1 MIYALLSKNVASRS
15 QPSFGNARILVT
27 FGPPLTSSFLQFGGD
42 LNVLKP
48 SWMGFNM
55 GMLYLI
61 FLHPQMQMFLLKV
74 ILLEAEGFP
83 VKKYHQ
89 ENGHSGGWWRQR
101 RGVHLFLGDNY
112 HDGWMMMTMMMMVM
126 IDDGAGEAC
135 GGGPETQRSL
145 PWCHCPRGKRERIA
159 RGWFHLRTITI
170 GIVVLLLGVHREA
183 AVHWTQR
190 LPRRGWSDHQ
200 PRRHNQNS
208 RLGYFVR
215 LCGFHF
221 YNADLHTRNIMT
233 HSASVAL
240 NSGQLTQGIK
250 LTQ

>member
-1 MIYALLSKNVASRS
+1 
-15 QPSFGNARILVT
+15 
-27 FGPPLTSSFLQFGGD
+27 
-42 LNVLKP
+42 
-48 SWMGFNM
+48 MGE
-55 GMLYLI
+55 
-61 FLHPQMQMFLLKV
+61 K
-74 ILLEAEGFP
+74 
-83 VKKYHQ
+83 
-89 ENGHSGGWWRQR
+89 
-101 RGVHLFLGDNY
+101 D
-112 HDGWMMMTMMMMVM
+112 DGWMMVTMAPSHDDDD
-126 IDDGAGEAC
+126 DDGDDWWWCRWSLWRRTGDPAQFTLMSLSEGQKRTDCQRLVSPSNHHHRHWC
-135 GGGPETQRSL
+135 G
-145 PWCHCPRGKRERIA
+145 
-159 RGWFHLRTITI
+159 
-170 GIVVLLLGVHREA
+170 VVLLSGVHREA